1 MHSWLGCATQ
11 MNRTATRLLLNNL
24 YYALFT
30 AGMVYFG
37 VLQRVI
43 AGEYTLSTVVVTF
56 IWVLSGLGVIAFD
69 LIDIIALFK
78 PTPDAE

>member
-1 MHSWLGCATQ
+1 
-11 MNRTATRLLLNNL
+11 
-24 YYALFT
+24 
-30 AGMVYFG
+30 MVYFG